1 MGTPTH
7 LSGLATKTQA
17 ITDATTYTFLREHS
31 GRVHIAPDLT
41 ADATWTLPA
50 AEDGLRFEIL
60 YAGTAADAHDWTI
73 NAASTSEIFKGGV
86 VHLDTDAGAA
96 GDEVVPV
103 DSDNTDDD
111 TLTVNVPFVGT
122 HLLLVSDGSY
132 WYATGQVVSATA
144 PAFS

>member
-7 LSGLATKTQA
+7 FSGVATKTQH
-17 ITDATTYTFLREHS
+17 ITDATTYTFMREHS
-31 GRVHIAPDLT
+31 GRVHIAPDRT
-41 ADATWTLPA
+41 ADATWTLPP
-50 AEDGLRFEIL
+50 AEDGLRYEIL

-73 NAASTSEIFKGGV
+73 NTAATTSLFKGGV
-86 VHLDTDAGAA
+86 VHLDHDAGSA
-96 GDEVVPV
+96 GDEIVPV

-122 HLLLVSDGSY
+122 WLLLVSDGTH
-132 WYATGQVVSATA
+132 WYVTGQVVSATA